1 MERGYRASIALPL
14 QQEGKVLGA
23 LTVYAAEADAFG
35 ADEVRLLEELAANL
49 TFGIL
54 ALRTRTQ
61 REAAIAANRA
71 KSSFIANMSHEIRTP
86 LNAISGMV
94 HLLRRS
100 GVTVQQ
106 EERLQKIDTASQ
118 HLLEIINA
126 VLDLSKIEADKLVL
140 EDRVVDIPALLAN
153 AVSMVHDKA
162 KAKNLALLVSQHPD
176 MPLLRGDPTKL
187 QQAVLNYLS
196 NAVKFTET
204 GRVELGCSLVEM
216 TATAALVRIE
226 VRDTGVGIAA
236 DVMPRLFAAFEQA
249 DNSTTR
255 KYGGTGLGLAITRKI
270 AQLMQGDAGAESTP
284 GAGSTFWLTARLK
297 LAEVVDPARRGHP
310 EEEAEDALRRDFAG
324 RRVLLAEDDPI
335 NQEIARMLLEDVFLD
350 VDAASDGLEA
360 VALAENG
367 AYDLILM
374 DMQMPRLDG
383 LEATRQIR
391 QLVAH
396 GTTPH
401 RRHDRQCLP
410 GGPAALPGGGDERFR
425 GQAGGSQGLLRCL
438 AEEFAGQ
445 SPLAAAPGRF
455 PGGWMAGAGAFPASS
470 SQAGPCGVTRRV
482 GRALHSPGSGGRPLP
497 VQLPDQE
504 RRFGR
509 GGGQAPTGQGDHPGL
524 VARMAEQGGQP
535 GLQVSTEGGP
545 VGRLLRVG
553 QEILQPGAEETP
565 ETIAEGR
572 GVAFQSIHRGQEPAV
587 EGSIV
592 DEQAAFPIHRPGQAV
607 AGVFEIGPGGFFRR
621 AGERPGRP
629 GRCVAASGGRG
640 GPGPRVGGRPGG
652 PAAPGRK
659 Q

>member
-1 MERGYRASIALPL
+1 
-14 QQEGKVLGA
+14 
-23 LTVYAAEADAFG
+23 
-35 ADEVRLLEELAANL
+35 
-49 TFGIL
+49 
-54 ALRTRTQ
+54 
-61 REAAIAANRA
+61 
-71 KSSFIANMSHEIRTP
+71 
-86 LNAISGMV
+86 
-94 HLLRRS
+94 
-100 GVTVQQ
+100 
-106 EERLQKIDTASQ
+106 
-118 HLLEIINA
+118 
-126 VLDLSKIEADKLVL
+126 
-140 EDRVVDIPALLAN
+140 
-153 AVSMVHDKA
+153 MVHDKA

-396 GTTPH
+396 GTTPIVAMTANAFQED
-401 RRHDRQCLP
+401 RR
-410 GGPAALPGGGDERFR
+410 
-425 GQAGGSQGLLRCL
+425 RCL
-438 AEEFAGQ
+438 AAGMSDFVAKPVDPKVFFA
-445 SPLAAAPGRF
+445 A
-455 PGGWMAGAGAFPASS
+455 
-470 SQAGPCGVTRRV
+470 
-482 GRALHSPGSGGRPLP
+482 
-497 VQLPDQE
+497 
-504 RRFGR
+504 
-509 GGGQAPTGQGDHPGL
+509 
-524 VARMAEQGGQP
+524 
-535 GLQVSTEGGP
+535 
-545 VGRLLRVG
+545 LLRN
-553 QEILQPGAEETP
+553 LLAN
-565 ETIAEGR
+565 
-572 GVAFQSIHRGQEPAV
+572 
-587 EGSIV
+587 
-592 DEQAAFPIHRPGQAV
+592 
-607 AGVFEIGPGGFFRR
+607 
-621 AGERPGRP
+621 
-629 GRCVAASGGRG
+629 
-640 GPGPRVGGRPGG
+640 PR
-652 PAAPGRK
+652 
-659 Q
+659 